1 MADSSTPDSSPP
13 NSSLPDS
20 SMDDIIVKLAEDR
33 AASLPEDRWLSVS
46 KPPSIWN
53 LCIKSIDIIRTKAPE
68 EYKIIV
74 DICKLALNHYQES
87 HPDKSYE
94 FDSVPEGEEV
104 LVRMIGFMNPEEEL
118 LLYMNVP
125 CWNRVVFLVGFS
137 FRTFRVVWRCFSFQI
152 ICSNNMYCTYF
163 CSLNDVVWTSY
174 LIQNLQR
181 DASWT
186 SFLHQAN

>member
-1 MADSSTPDSSPP
+1 MADSSAPDSSP
-13 NSSLPDS
+13 PDS

-53 LCIKSIDIIRTKAPE
+53 LCKKSIDIIRTNEPE
-68 EYKIIV
+68 KYKIIV

-104 LVRMIGFMNPEEEL
+104 LVWMIGFMK
-118 LLYMNVP
+118 Y
-125 CWNRVVFLVGFS
+125 
-137 FRTFRVVWRCFSFQI
+137 TF
-152 ICSNNMYCTYF
+152 
-163 CSLNDVVWTSY
+163 
-174 LIQNLQR
+174 
-181 DASWT
+181 
-186 SFLHQAN
+186 